1 MGQIQEQSKN
11 VRTKKPYITRFRV
24 KPNDGKVSKDWV
36 MVVVFNLSAGGIF
49 FYSRTNLEVGTI
61 LDLKI
66 GFYHYYPTIICVGKV
81 IRMTKHPATS
91 INGYSVEF
99 TEIDEQIRKMINKNL
114 EITELHQKLK

>member
-24 KPNDGKVSKDWV
+24 KPNDDKVTKDWDTV
-36 MVVVFNLSAGGIF
+36 AVFNLSAGSIF

-66 GFYHYYPTIICVGKV
+66 GSSCSYPTIICVGKV
-81 IRMTKHPATS
+81 ISVKRHPVIS
-91 INGYSVEF
+91 MNGYSVEF
-99 TEIDEQIRKMINKNL
+99 TEIDEQIRKMINKSL
-114 EITELHQKLK
+114 EIRGW

>member
-1 MGQIQEQSKN
+1 MGKIQEQRKF
-11 VRTKKPYITRFRV
+11 VRREQPYITKFRV
-24 KPNDGKVSKDWV
+24 KPNDDKVTKNWDAVSMFD
-36 MVVVFNLSAGGIF
+36 LSSDSIF

-66 GFYHYYPTIICVGKV
+66 GFSYYYPTIICVGKV

-91 INGYSVEF
+91 INGYSVEL

>member
-24 KPNDGKVSKDWV
+24 KSNDGKVSKDWDTV
-36 MVVVFNLSAGGIF
+36 AVFNLSAGGIF

-66 GFYHYYPTIICVGKV
+66 GFSHYYPTIICVGKV